1 VVVERALAK
10 FFGVVQLASGET
22 EVELGN
28 DECSG
33 HILNIWHKKIWFTTL
48 YCL

>member
-1 VVVERALAK
+1 MVVERALAER
-10 FFGVVQLASGET
+10 FGGLPLASGKI

-33 HILNIWHKKIWFTTL
+33 HILNRWHK
-48 YCL
+48 

>member
-1 VVVERALAK
+1 MNVSDVGTRKWWWRGLLLK
-10 FFGVVQLASGET
+10 GFGVLSLASGET

-33 HILNIWHKKIWFTTL
+33 HILNRWHK
-48 YCL
+48 

>member
-1 VVVERALAK
+1 VVAKRALAER
-10 FFGVVQLASGET
+10 FCVLQVASGET

-33 HILNIWHKKIWFTTL
+33 HILNRWQM
-48 YCL
+48 

>member
-1 VVVERALAK
+1 MNVRDR
-10 FFGVVQLASGET
+10 FGVLPLVSGEN

-33 HILNIWHKKIWFTTL
+33 HTMNR
-48 YCL
+48 